1 MGSDGLGNDLMSYVQ
16 SGMSW
21 FFSVWLVAQHAKQL
35 HFLGP
40 TPNADRMMH
49 LSVPSVLLQEA
60 MEQKISVR
68 NETEKRLNF

>member
-1 MGSDGLGNDLMSYVQ
+1 MNDS
-16 SGMSW
+16 
-21 FFSVWLVAQHAKQL
+21 QHAKQF

-60 MEQKISVR
+60 MEQKISLR
-68 NETEKRLNF
+68 NETEKKTYLLAVGVTKNILRTFFVLDVFKN